1 VRRPTVLALVLG
13 ATLLVAAAPA
23 DEAASGLRQD
33 PVYVDP
39 SAEAVLPEPDAE
51 DLRRRVEAAGTPVF
65 VAVLPRAAGQA
76 EDLVRDLRSAVGF
89 RGTYVVVVGDELRSG
104 SDVLPNADL
113 LATSAVQEHATS
125 GVAAT
130 LDALV
135 DDLGAAAASA
145 GGTSSPVPAPPG
157 EGESE
162 ETDGS
167 GGSPVVLVVLAVA
180 VVGGLLWLAVRRRR
194 REEARRQAALQA
206 REDLRPSLTV
216 LADDVLALEPAVALH
231 EDARAD
237 YEEAVRRYRWAEA
250 AIGQVDTMG
259 EAGRVQRVLD
269 EGHYAMAR
277 ARAVTQ
283 GRPPPPPPPELTVPG
298 PNREPPVVVG
308 DDGVPGYVGWGG
320 GWYGG
325 GGWFGGDL
333 LTGLAIG
340 SILSG
345 PGWGWGGGWGD
356 GGDGGGDGGWGD
368 GGGDGG
374 DFGDI
379 GGGDFGDF
387 GDIGGGDF

>member
-1 VRRPTVLALVLG
+1 VRRLAVLVVLLG

-23 DEAASGLRQD
+23 DDAATALRQD

-39 SAEAVLPEPDAE
+39 SAEAMLPEPDAE
-51 DLRRRVEAAGTPVF
+51 DLRRRVQAAGTPLF
-65 VAVLPRAAGQA
+65 VAVLPRAAGDA
-76 EDLVRDLRSAVGF
+76 EGVLRDVREAVGF
-89 RGTYVVVVGDELRSG
+89 RGTYIVVVGDALRSV
-104 SDVLPNADL
+104 SDVIPNADL
-113 LATSAVQEHATS
+113 LATSAVQEHAS
-125 GVAAT
+125 EGVAAT
-130 LDALV
+130 LDVLV
-135 DDLGAAAASA
+135 DDLGAAAGT
-145 GGTSSPVPAPPG
+145 GGSSSPVPAPSAEPA
-157 EGESE
+157 E
-162 ETDGS
+162 EDES

-180 VVGGLLWLAVRRRR
+180 VVGGLLWLVVRRRR

-216 LADDVLALEPAVALH
+216 LAEDVLALEPAVALH
-231 EDARAD
+231 EEARAD
-237 YEEAVRRYRWAEA
+237 YEEAVRRYRWAEN

-283 GRPPPPPPPELTVPG
+283 GRTPPPPPPELTVPG
-298 PNREPPVVVG
+298 PNQEPPVVVG
-308 DDGVPGYVGWGG
+308 DDGVPGYMGYGG
-320 GWYGG
+320 GWYG

-345 PGWGWGGGWGD
+345 PGWGWGGGSGWGGD

-368 GGGDGG
+368 GGDGGG